1 MSRKG
6 TNLVA
11 VVLGSAMLAA
21 GTTVTFAAADTSQ
34 PTPSDSQISQQ
45 VVQKLTREMPDSFV
59 DLQVQTDNGVVTLS
73 GRADTATSK
82 IKAEEEARQVHG
94 VMKVKDNLRIAD

>member
-6 TNLVA
+6 TNLLA
-11 VVLGSAMLAA
+11 VIILASSAA
-21 GTTVTFAAADTSQ
+21 GTAVAFAAADTNQ
-34 PTPSDSQISQQ
+34 PAPSDSQISQQ

-59 DLQVQTDNGVVTLS
+59 DLHVQTENGVVTLS

-82 IKAEEEARQVHG
+82 IRAEQDVRQVHG
-94 VMKVKDNLRIAD
+94 VTGVKDDLQIAS